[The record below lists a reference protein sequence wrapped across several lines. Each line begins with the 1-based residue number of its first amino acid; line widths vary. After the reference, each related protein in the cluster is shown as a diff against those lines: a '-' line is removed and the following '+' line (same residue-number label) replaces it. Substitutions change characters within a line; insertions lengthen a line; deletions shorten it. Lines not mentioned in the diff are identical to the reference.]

1 MKPIA
6 TKPASCSALRSC
18 SACAPSAGLASRR
31 MRFDADGWAG
41 GVEEPR
47 KRDVSDVDRKDRKKE
62 NRGDHTQE

>member
-1 MKPIA
+1 
-6 TKPASCSALRSC
+6 
-18 SACAPSAGLASRR
+18 